1 MQKLLL
7 RVSFCLI
14 FVVEIVFGHRYGA
27 DPLACDSMKP
37 GHGTNVR
44 QTRATP
50 YIIDTNLDGYVPC
63 STVGQRD
70 CGVIGKILISFMFV
84 VVLFK
89 ITDDMVILL
98 ILSDDSEQERLQSN
112 SKIRL

>member
-1 MQKLLL
+1 MTKLVLLL
-7 RVSFCLI
+7 
-14 FVVEIVFGHRYGA
+14 VVIQLESVFSHRYGA

-63 STVGQRD
+63 TTVGQRD
-70 CGVIGKILISFMFV
+70 CGVIGKIF
-84 VVLFK
+84 
-89 ITDDMVILL
+89 
-98 ILSDDSEQERLQSN
+98 
-112 SKIRL
+112 